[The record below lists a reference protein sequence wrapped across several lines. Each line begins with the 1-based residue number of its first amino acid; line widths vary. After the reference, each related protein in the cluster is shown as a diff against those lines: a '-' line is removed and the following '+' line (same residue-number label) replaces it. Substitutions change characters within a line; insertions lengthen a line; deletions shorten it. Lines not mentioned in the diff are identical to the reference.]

1 MAYQPIAIHA
11 GELPWTGLPQDE
23 QRFHLIL
30 AGIVIGLMLLAAAV
44 PFLSVPKIE
53 RQTMEAVPPRLAKI
67 ILEQRAQAKP
77 APPPKPQAA
86 LPPPPPPPTGIERPK
101 AEPPKPLTRAE
112 QQARKRVQT
121 QGLGAL
127 TSELAALA
135 DTSGIA
141 AMAPQR
147 VTGAGKATEAAT
159 VDTRILTAQGGRR
172 SAATGVTPQAH
183 VATVETTALED
194 NRKQRAQE
202 LLATTGGAQTGN
214 TKARTVAG
222 NARGSSGR
230 AEEDVAVVMDKYKSL
245 LYAIYNRARRANP
258 GLKGKIVLVITI
270 LPSGQVANV
279 VTKSNELNA
288 PDLEAALL
296 ARVRQFNF
304 GATQGGPLTVTVP
317 VEFLPS

>member
-23 QRFHLIL
+23 QRFRIILGAIVFALMAL
-30 AGIVIGLMLLAAAV
+30 AGTV
-44 PFLSVPKIE
+44 PFLSLPKVE
-53 RQTMEAVPPRLAKI
+53 REKVEAVPPRLAKI
-67 ILEQRAQAKP
+67 VLEQRAQAKP
-77 APPPKPQAA
+77 TPPPKPQAA
-86 LPPPPPPPTGIERPK
+86 PPPPPPTGVERPK
-101 AEPPKPLTRAE
+101 TEPPKPLTQAE

-121 QGLGAL
+121 KGLGAL

-135 DTSGIA
+135 DTSGVA

-147 VTGAGKATEAAT
+147 VTGAGKTAEAAS
-159 VDTRILTAQGGRR
+159 VDTRILTAESGRR
-172 SAATGVTPQAH
+172 SAGAGTAPLSHRATI
-183 VATVETTALED
+183 ETTKLED
-194 NRKQRAQE
+194 NRQQRAQE
-202 LLATTGGAQTGN
+202 LLARTEGTRGGGTT
-214 TKARTVAG
+214 ARAAPG

-245 LYAIYNRARRANP
+245 LYAIYNRARRSNP

-270 LPSGQVANV
+270 LPSGEVANV

>member
-1 MAYQPIAIHA
+1 MAYQPTAIHA

-23 QRFHLIL
+23 QRFHVIL
-30 AGIVIGLMLLAAAV
+30 AAIVIALMALAAAV
-44 PFLSVPKIE
+44 PFLSVPKVE
-53 RQTMEAVPPRLAKI
+53 RQKMEAVPPRLAKI
-67 ILEQRAQAKP
+67 VLEQRAQAKP
-77 APPPKPQAA
+77 EPPPKPQTA
-86 LPPPPPPPTGIERPK
+86 LPPPPPTGVERPK
-101 AEPPKPLTRAE
+101 VEPPKPLTRAE

-121 QGLGAL
+121 KGLGAL

-147 VTGAGKATEAAT
+147 VTGAGTTEAAT

-172 SAATGVTPQAH
+172 SAAVGTTPQAH
-183 VATVETTALED
+183 VATVETTKLED

-202 LLATTGGAQTGN
+202 LLATTGEARGGN
-214 TKARTVAG
+214 TKARTAASNV
-222 NARGSSGR
+222 RGSSGR

-245 LYAIYNRARRANP
+245 LYAIYNRARRSNP

-270 LPSGQVANV
+270 LPSGEVAKV